1 MLALDVGSTAS
12 RGDVYDATGQPV
24 EGGRHKVEHQF
35 HTAGDGTSTIDPDA
49 VVDEIG
55 QIIDVLAVKG
65 LRGRVGGVAMD
76 TFASS
81 LVGVG
86 ADGLACTP
94 CFTYADSRCG
104 GQVVALREELDEAAI
119 HQRTGTRLHS
129 SYLAPRLRWLRET
142 DPGTFAAAK
151 RWMSLGEYV
160 YLRLLGVTAA
170 GTAVAAW
177 TGMLDRRTGA
187 WDPELLSAAGV
198 ELEQLSEV
206 RDPSSPLR
214 EVSAGVASRWP
225 ALDGAAWFPV
235 VADGLSSNLGVGAHD
250 ESSLAAAVA
259 TSGAMRVLVH
269 SVPEELPSGLWCYRI
284 DSTRSLLGGAVNDV
298 GRAVSWLQS
307 TIRLDSLDAVAG
319 AEPSSAAPLVLPYF
333 SGERATGW
341 AANARATFTGISPST
356 TGSQLARG
364 VLEGV
369 AISYARIADQ
379 LRSVSGQAPRI
390 LASGRVT
397 QDVPALLQ
405 ILADVLEAPVVPVTT
420 KRATLH
426 GTAVLALEVLAPDVE
441 RAPASTAQ
449 TLIRWLSGASTTE
462 PAGGLPAAVRGGC
475 GLSRLGSRQ
484 LAEPSAGERAEA
496 RSGHAG
502 DHGEDV
508 EDLVQNGLSDVA
520 GWPAA
525 SLDGNGPQLLDGC
538 VTSHPKLVLLVR
550 IDLDVAGEGAAGRGQ
565 GDDKDGGRPE
575 PQEGVRSDDDTW
587 STKTGFGA
595 DRQSEVDLD
604 DVAGVHRP
612 VSSGSSH

>member
-1 MLALDVGSTAS
+1 MSTKGSGARRVDLSRAVEPFVLALDVGSTAS

-24 EGGRHKVEHQF
+24 AGGRHKVEHQF

-55 QIIDVLAVKG
+55 QVIDALAVGKLKG
-65 LRGRVGGVAMD
+65 RIGGVAMD

-81 LVGVG
+81 LVGVD
-86 ADGLACTP
+86 ADGQACTP

-104 GQVVALREELDEAAI
+104 AQVVAMREELDEAAI

-142 DPGTFAAAK
+142 DPDTFSTAK

-187 WDPELLSAAGV
+187 WDAELVSAAGV
-198 ELEQLSEV
+198 ELGQLSQV
-206 RDPSSPLR
+206 RDPSNPLR
-214 EVSAGVASRWP
+214 EVSGDVASRWP
-225 ALDGAAWFPV
+225 ALEGAAWFPV

-250 ESSLAAAVA
+250 ESSMAAAAA

-269 SVPEELPSGLWCYRI
+269 SLPEELPSGLWCYRI
-284 DSTRSLLGGAVNDV
+284 DASRSLLGGAVNDV
-298 GRAVSWLQS
+298 GRAVSWLGS
-307 TIRLDSLDAVAG
+307 TVRLDPGDSLDAVA
-319 AEPSSAAPLVLPYF
+319 AADPSSGAPLVLPYF

-341 AANARATFTGISPST
+341 AANARATLTGISPST

-397 QDVPALLQ
+397 QDVPSFLQ

-420 KRATLH
+420 KRATLR
-426 GTAVLALEVLAPDVE
+426 GTALLGLEVIAPEVE
-441 RAPASTAQ
+441 RVPPTAAE
-449 TLIRWLSGASTTE
+449 TLVPVARRGEYYRGRREEYQRLYE
-462 PAGGLPAAVRGGC
+462 AVV
-475 GLSRLGSRQ
+475 SR
-484 LAEPSAGERAEA
+484 
-496 RSGHAG
+496 
-502 DHGEDV
+502 
-508 EDLVQNGLSDVA
+508 
-520 GWPAA
+520 
-525 SLDGNGPQLLDGC
+525 
-538 VTSHPKLVLLVR
+538 
-550 IDLDVAGEGAAGRGQ
+550 
-565 GDDKDGGRPE
+565 
-575 PQEGVRSDDDTW
+575 
-587 STKTGFGA
+587 
-595 DRQSEVDLD
+595 
-604 DVAGVHRP
+604 
-612 VSSGSSH
+612 